1 MTFRLTNRL
10 EESLKLLPKTDNY
23 LDVGADRGYL
33 AISFSNTCKNVY
45 ASENKLGPFNSLK
58 KTISDNNARVIP
70 LLGDGLDILPSN
82 VETISILGMGG
93 NTIAKILTKDKS
105 KLDNIKYILVSPQS
119 SYPLVIKTLNELG
132 YSNIAGKYIYE
143 THYYPILLFKKGKE
157 KINKYELFFGKIP
170 LNNSDPNLKDYIN
183 KEINRY
189 TSIGYKLTKS
199 NSLIYNIFVET
210 KEKYFN

>member
-10 EESLKLLPKTDNY
+10 KESLKLLPKTDNY

-58 KTISDNNARVIP
+58 KTILDNNAKVIP
-70 LLGDGLDILPSN
+70 LLGDGLDILPSS
-82 VETISILGMGG
+82 VDTLSILGMGG
-93 NTIAKILTKDKS
+93 NTITKILTKDIS
-105 KLDNIKYILVSPQS
+105 KLANIKYILVSPQS

-132 YSNIAGKYIYE
+132 YTNINGKYIFE

-157 KINKYELFFGKIP
+157 KLNKYELFFGKVP
-170 LNNSDPNLKDYIN
+170 LNKSDKELKKYID
-183 KEINRY
+183 KEISRY

-199 NSLIYNIFVET
+199 NSLIYNIFIEAR
-210 KEKYFN
+210 EKYFN